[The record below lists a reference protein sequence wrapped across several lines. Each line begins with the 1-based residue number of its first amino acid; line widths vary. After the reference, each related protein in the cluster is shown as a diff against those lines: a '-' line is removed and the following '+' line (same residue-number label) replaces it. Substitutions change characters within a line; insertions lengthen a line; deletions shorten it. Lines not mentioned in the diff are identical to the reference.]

1 MRIKKWGMRKRKN
14 SIAKKYNKR
23 LRELKQ
29 IPLKNRIQILI
40 TSLVLL
46 FIVGCK
52 STKTVVSSGE
62 VPNLS
67 AKNIVKNHYRNAVNF
82 KTIRG
87 KLKVDFN
94 DGKVQDNFT
103 LNLRMEKDKNIWI
116 SAKLGVVKI
125 LITPKKVSFY
135 NKLDNTYFEGDF
147 TLISD
152 FIGTKLDF
160 VKIQNLLVGEALF
173 NLKKEKFEAEV
184 VDKTYALIPK
194 KDFENFQRL
203 FFLDAYHFKIKKQQ
217 LVQQEAERLLTVTYP
232 NYQEITGQA
241 FPLDMEIEAKE
252 IDKKT
257 TIQVEYRKVTF
268 NDKVRFPFKIPS
280 GYREIKI

>member
-1 MRIKKWGMRKRKN
+1 M
-14 SIAKKYNKR
+14 
-23 LRELKQ
+23 
-29 IPLKNRIQILI
+29 KNRIQILI